1 MSESTHLVTAEE
13 LGRLPDDG
21 YRYELVEG
29 RLVRMSPVNFD
40 HGRIVMQ
47 IGFLL
52 NSHLE
57 QHPVGVIGAEIGFKL
72 ATNPDTVRGPDV
84 AFMRNERVPSSAGR
98 RGFVKGPPD
107 VAIEVL
113 SPDDDRTREVHAKTE
128 EYLAKGVLLVLVV
141 DPRRQIA
148 TISRPGADAVVLES
162 NTDVVDLSDVI
173 SGFRC
178 QLREIF
184 S

>member
-1 MSESTHLVTAEE
+1 MSKNTQLVTAEE
-13 LGRLPDDG
+13 LARLPDDG

-40 HGRIVMQ
+40 HGRTVLQ

-52 NSHLE
+52 SSHLK
-57 QHPVGVIGAEIGFKL
+57 QHPVGVVGAEIGFKL
-72 ATNPDTVRGPDV
+72 AANPDTVRGPDI
-84 AFMRNERVPSSAGR
+84 AFVRNERVPSSAGR
-98 RGFVKGPPD
+98 RGFVQGPPD
-107 VAIEVL
+107 IAIEVL
-113 SPDDDRTREVHAKTE
+113 SPDDRPSEVDAKTE
-128 EYLAKGVLLVLVV
+128 EYLAKGVLLVVVV

-148 TISRPGADAVVLES
+148 IVSRPGADKVILES
-162 NTDVVDLSDVI
+162 ATDVVDLSDVV

-178 QLREIF
+178 QLREFF

>member
-13 LGRLPDDG
+13 LARLPDDG
-21 YRYELVEG
+21 YRYELVDG

-52 NSHLE
+52 NSHLK

-72 ATNPDTVRGPDV
+72 ATNPDTVRGPDI
-84 AFMRNERVPSSAGR
+84 AFVRNERVPSSAER

-113 SPDDDRTREVHAKTE
+113 SPDDRTREVHAKIE
-128 EYLAKGVLLVLVV
+128 EYLAKGVLLVVV
-141 DPRRQIA
+141 VHPDDKIVE
-148 TISRPGADAVVLES
+148 IFRPGVLKITLAS
-162 NTDVVDLSDVI
+162 PTDVLDLGDVI
-173 SGFRC
+173 PGFRC

-184 S
+184 Q

>member
-1 MSESTHLVTAEE
+1 MSESTQLVTAEE
-13 LGRLPDDG
+13 LARLPDDG

-40 HGRIVMQ
+40 HGRVVMQ

-52 NSHLE
+52 SSHLK

-72 ATNPDTVRGPDV
+72 AADPDTVRGPDI
-84 AFMRNERVPSSAGR
+84 AFVRNERVPAANAQ
-98 RGFVKGPPD
+98 RGFFKGPPD

-113 SPDDDRTREVHAKTE
+113 SPDDRTSEVRAKTA
-128 EYLAKGVLLVLVV
+128 EYLAKGVPLVLVV
-141 DPRRQIA
+141 DPRKQIA
-148 TISRPGADAVVLES
+148 TVSRRGTDTVTLES
-162 NTDVVDLSDVI
+162 ETDIIDLSDVI
-173 SGFRC
+173 PGFSC

-184 S
+184 Q

>member
-1 MSESTHLVTAEE
+1 MSENTPLVTAEE
-13 LGRLPDDG
+13 LARLPDDG

-52 NSHLE
+52 NSHLK
-57 QHPVGVIGAEIGFKL
+57 QHPVGVVGAEIGFKL
-72 ATNPDTVRGPDV
+72 AANPDTVRGPDI
-84 AFMRNERVPSSAGR
+84 AFVRNERVPSSTGR

-107 VAIEVL
+107 IAIEVL
-113 SPDDDRTREVHAKTE
+113 SPDDRPNEVDAKTE
-128 EYLAKGVLLVLVV
+128 EYLAKGVLLVVVV

-148 TISRPGADAVVLES
+148 TVSRPGADKVILES
-162 NTDVVDLSDVI
+162 KTDVIDLSDVV

-178 QLREIF
+178 QLREFF